1 MSVEVLEYIKNKQLK
16 LQYIRDEANND
27 LPISEDEYYESD
39 IYYDGAINAL
49 REVLVEFG
57 VIDNV

>member
-39 IYYDGAINAL
+39 IYYDGAINSL
-49 REVLVEFG
+49 REVLV
-57 VIDNV
+57 